1 MKVITKSMIVE
12 MNRLYNSGKNCKII
26 ANKINVSPYTVKKYI
41 DNYKEEE
48 ISEKNIFEGRLPKF
62 NSETFR
68 GVDWGELCVLTK
80 EETEE
85 IRKLWE
91 EIEF

>member
-48 ISEKNIFEGRLPKF
+48 ISEKNIF
-62 NSETFR
+62 
-68 GVDWGELCVLTK
+68 
-80 EETEE
+80 
-85 IRKLWE
+85 
-91 EIEF
+91 